1 MKKIFLSL
9 TIFVLAASL
18 VFAEAKNAL
27 LIANAAYPNA
37 PLGTPLQ
44 DARGLKQTLERLNF
58 KVTLVENAD
67 ISAMEKAVNDFGY
80 LLKSRGGIGFFH
92 YGGHAVQIAGKNYL
106 IPART
111 DISNETQIK
120 RLSLDLDELMENM
133 QGDTNIVILD
143 SCRDNPFFG
152 ATRGASRGLAL
163 SHVKPKNSIIVYSAE
178 AGNKAQD
185 GVFTPI
191 LTKKLLEKK
200 SLHSILL
207 DVRREVN
214 KVTGGQQLP
223 KNDDGLLDDVYLAG
237 YASAGSSSVPEPEPE
252 PVTVAADNNS
262 SNQFFNKKD
271 WEKESSD
278 YAMWAAV
285 DTGDDLGAMAN
296 KVVTLAELKSGAHL
310 YRIKTLGDAL
320 SPFCTGNLYPSY
332 FVYSGILGRTLGIKK
347 SRTGLCIARAKK
359 SKEKS
364 LPSAAIAA
372 AEKSGW
378 KTVKVASVGDYTVEL
393 ELQFKD
399 EKALKSY
406 LNNYERASDELA
418 DILKA
423 AQ

>member
-1 MKKIFLSL
+1 MKKLVLFFTAL
-9 TIFVLAASL
+9 FVAA
-18 VFAEAKNAL
+18 FAFSEAKNAL

-44 DARGLKQTLERLNF
+44 EARGLKQTLERLNF
-58 KVTLVENAD
+58 NVTLVENAD
-67 ISAMEKAVNDFGY
+67 IGAMEKAVSDFGY
-80 LLKSRGGIGFFH
+80 LLKSRGGIAFFH

-111 DISNETQIK
+111 DISNESQIK
-120 RLSLDLDELMENM
+120 RLSLDLDDLMENM

-214 KVTGGQQLP
+214 KATGGQQLP

-237 YASAGSSSVPEPEPE
+237 YSNAASSSVPEPEPE
-252 PVTVAADNNS
+252 PAPTYKPEPENPDEDVAILAALNTGDLSFASKEVFRLAQTKAGTGFPLLGGTQWKDGAMVWGSNYVSSSGKVAFAINLGEHVMGVIRYTGPRNGKVGFFIGQNGSVKNKALLEKLQAAASEKGWEIKTVKSSSSAKEEAEFILGSEAFFMSQLSDYHKVAAD
-262 SNQFFNKKD
+262 
-271 WEKESSD
+271 
-278 YAMWAAV
+278 
-285 DTGDDLGAMAN
+285 
-296 KVVTLAELKSGAHL
+296 LAE
-310 YRIKTLGDAL
+310 
-320 SPFCTGNLYPSY
+320 
-332 FVYSGILGRTLGIKK
+332 
-347 SRTGLCIARAKK
+347 
-359 SKEKS
+359 
-364 LPSAAIAA
+364 
-372 AEKSGW
+372 
-378 KTVKVASVGDYTVEL
+378 
-393 ELQFKD
+393 
-399 EKALKSY
+399 
-406 LNNYERASDELA
+406 
-418 DILKA
+418 ILKA
-423 AQ
+423 AK